1 MLPRTNRERLVVSMR
16 VSWQSRVRATR
27 EKDGQVVRWQVGGRL
42 LETGGRTLKVP
53 VMVRE
58 RTWMREEMGNTVI
71 WWVPTTMKE
80 VSSSEKRIWRIV
92 WSSRYVVSSERR
104 GVGPPRSGSSHSWP
118 RAARPWDRSRRWAG
132 QRSGGIAGPRDS
144 CSRWSGAGLQ
154 LAPGPS
160 CTGRAAYGCCG
171 LPRNGFLWSP

>member
-58 RTWMREEMGNTVI
+58 RTLMRVMMLVDSWMVRMPTMRGATARM
-71 WWVPTTMKE
+71 VPGE
-80 VSSSEKRIWRIV
+80 W
-92 WSSRYVVSSERR
+92 
-104 GVGPPRSGSSHSWP
+104 
-118 RAARPWDRSRRWAG
+118 
-132 QRSGGIAGPRDS
+132 
-144 CSRWSGAGLQ
+144 
-154 LAPGPS
+154 
-160 CTGRAAYGCCG
+160 
-171 LPRNGFLWSP
+171 